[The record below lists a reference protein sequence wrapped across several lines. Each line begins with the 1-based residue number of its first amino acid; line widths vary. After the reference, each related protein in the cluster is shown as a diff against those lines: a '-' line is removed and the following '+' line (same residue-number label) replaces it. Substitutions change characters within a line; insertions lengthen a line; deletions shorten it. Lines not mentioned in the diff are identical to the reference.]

1 MRVAKL
7 IRLAMLPFMHQN
19 NGDEELHENS
29 VVDLD
34 GPDLHYGVCGRQA
47 ELQKD
52 RQELP
57 DE

>member
-29 VVDLD
+29 VVDSNGSNVHD
-34 GPDLHYGVCGRQA
+34 CVCSRQA